1 VPRRRVRPEQ
11 VAEAQARLAAVVPPR
26 AVGGWVP
33 PPDPQALDPPEVVP
47 RAEPAGQEVVPLAE
61 LLEPDEDPPPEAEPP
76 QPPQP
81 LRPFL
86 PPTLRGGRWDPGRR
100 GAIALGV
107 VALVAALVA
116 LIVLLRSRPTEVTA
130 PTGGAGGVSLS
141 SPASAAVVV
150 DVAGKVRR
158 PGLVRLP
165 AGARV
170 DDALRAAGGVR
181 PGASLGLI
189 NLARRLVDG
198 EQVLVGV
205 EQLAAAGGSA
215 AAAAPGVDLNAA
227 DLAALDGLPGI
238 GPVLAQHVL
247 DWREEHGRFTSVD
260 QLREVPGIGESKFA
274 SLKNKVRV

>member
-1 VPRRRVRPEQ
+1 MPRRRVRPEQ
-11 VAEAQARLAAVVPPR
+11 VAEAQARLIAVLPPR
-26 AVGGWVP
+26 DAGGWLPPAEPPETEP
-33 PPDPQALDPPEVVP
+33 PPP
-47 RAEPAGQEVVPLAE
+47 EPAGPPPLEIVSLAA
-61 LLEPDEDPPPEAEPP
+61 LVEPDDDPAPAAAASA
-76 QPPQP
+76 
-81 LRPFL
+81 PFL
-86 PPTLRGGRWDPGRR
+86 PPTLAGGRWDPGRR
-100 GAIALGV
+100 GAVALGV
-107 VALVAALVA
+107 VALVAAVVA
-116 LIVLLRSRPTEVTA
+116 LLVLLRGRPTEVTA
-130 PTGGAGGVSLS
+130 PTGGGVGVSLS

-205 EQLAAAGGSA
+205 EQTALAGGAAGTSA
-215 AAAAPGVDLNAA
+215 SGAPGVDLNVA

-247 DWREEHGRFTSVD
+247 DWREEHGRFTSID